1 MFVLGVTKIEF
12 KCWVSGFLSFIVRV
26 DLWALLCMSEFFLYS
41 CSFFFL
47 CRPPTSRNIPGVWIS
62 AGSQWYQEL
71 IWKRFM
77 FVTINSKWFIQQ
89 HWIRV
94 TWCWFNTMLTAA
106 WPPDL
111 FVSGN
116 DPLTDDESNHDIN
129 SVAGVLKLYF
139 RGLENPLFP
148 KERFND
154 LLACISK
161 NTHLTLFYTD
171 HTSLM

>member
-1 MFVLGVTKIEF
+1 MFVLGVTEIEF
-12 KCWVSGFLSFIVRV
+12 ICWVWGRGDSVIVRV
-26 DLWALLCMSEFFLYS
+26 DLWALLCLSIIVQAWALIVQLLI
-41 CSFFFL
+41 FFL
-47 CRPPTSRNIPGVWIS
+47 CRPPTSRNISSIWIS

-71 IWKRFM
+71 IWKRFKLFSSELKSICICM
-77 FVTINSKWFIQQ
+77 SIWHHVKFD
-89 HWIRV
+89 
-94 TWCWFNTMLTAA
+94 
-106 WPPDL
+106 WPPDFSVL
-111 FVSGN
+111 GN

-161 NTHLTLFYTD
+161 NLHLNSFYTD
-171 HTSLM
+171 HISPM